1 MGPQGRALTGCDA
14 PAGASGAQ
22 PAPLCASCP
31 TASPSWKTIAPAG
44 RYKSAPG
51 PEHRAMRAPPGT
63 RSGRLGRPSTSPCDV
78 SCALLGSHSPQHDP
92 TRAEKT
98 MALAGRCR
106 PQPSEMVPAGAP
118 RIALCMPTGWAAG
131 RLQRVVHKHMVT
143 YTSNR
148 HIYRRGTLWLPIL
161 SLPCASRPRYGYA
174 SMKSDFYKFFLSYII
189 ICLQR

>member
-1 MGPQGRALTGCDA
+1 MRPQGRALTGCDA

-22 PAPLCASCP
+22 PAPLYTLP
-31 TASPSWKTIAPAG
+31 HPSTIMENYCSGWPLQVSTWV
-44 RYKSAPG
+44 RPSS
-51 PEHRAMRAPPGT
+51 HRAMRAPPGT

-78 SCALLGSHSPQHDP
+78 SCALLGSHSPPHDP

-98 MALAGRCR
+98 MALADRCR
-106 PQPSEMVPAGAP
+106 PHPSQMVPAGAP
-118 RIALCMPTGWAAG
+118 CIALCMTTGWAAG

-161 SLPCASRPRYGYA
+161 SLPCASPP
-174 SMKSDFYKFFLSYII
+174 S
-189 ICLQR
+189 

>member
-1 MGPQGRALTGCDA
+1 MTLQRARA
-14 PAGASGAQ
+14 VRSQ
-22 PAPLCASCP
+22 PLFTHCP
-31 TASPSWKTIAPAG
+31 TPPPSWKTIALSG
-44 RYKSAPG
+44 RCKSAPG

-78 SCALLGSHSPQHDP
+78 SCALLGSHSPPHDP
-92 TRAEKT
+92 TRAGKT
-98 MALAGRCR
+98 MALAGRCK
-106 PQPSEMVPAGAP
+106 PQPSEMVLAGAP

-161 SLPCASRPRYGYA
+161 SLPCASRPRQFGPGTRHKHGRT
-174 SMKSDFYKFFLSYII
+174 SIKLTGGQS
-189 ICLQR
+189 